1 MSQITTV
8 RCQRD
13 VSITEQIGHTLSH
26 IDPLHDF
33 PAVARDLLENFKS
46 FRFVDDHLQP
56 EDRAC
61 LVVHFEPVLFYSMF
75 DPGSGNA
82 LEREIAHV
90 ADNFAFEV
98 GADLSSKKAHDL
110 LGAKTQCAVTQ

>member
-61 LVVHFEPVLFYSMF
+61 LVVHFEPVLFHSMF
-75 DPGSGNA
+75 DPSPGNS
-82 LEREIAHV
+82 LEGEIA
-90 ADNFAFEV
+90 NV
-98 GADLSSKKAHDL
+98 GHDFPWK
-110 LGAKTQCAVTQ
+110 LGWIFLPFSRLV